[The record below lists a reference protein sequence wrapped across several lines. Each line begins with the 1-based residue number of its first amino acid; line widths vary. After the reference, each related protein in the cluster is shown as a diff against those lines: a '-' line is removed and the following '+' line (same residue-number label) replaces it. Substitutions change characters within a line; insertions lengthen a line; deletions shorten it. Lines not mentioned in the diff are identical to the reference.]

1 MTTCH
6 IWHNENKEIRKYL
19 VKHRTKINIWFLCV
33 YCLKFIVSLK
43 ISTINYYLVIDYHIM
58 PGRKIPRRWRK
69 PDETQLQDKLS
80 RILSQKR

>member
-1 MTTCH
+1 MSFYIHLCYFLSVPAH
-6 IWHNENKEIRKYL
+6 ENAQDHFYI
-19 VKHRTKINIWFLCV
+19 
-33 YCLKFIVSLK
+33 CLVSLK

>member
-6 IWHNENKEIRKYL
+6 IWHNENNEIKKL
-19 VKHRTKINIWFLCV
+19 VKYRTKINVWFLCV

-43 ISTINYYLVIDYHIM
+43 ISTINYYLVIDYHII

-69 PDETQLQDKLS
+69 T
-80 RILSQKR
+80 R

>member
-33 YCLKFIVSLK
+33 YCLKFIVSLEN
-43 ISTINYYLVIDYHIM
+43 STINYYLVIDYHII

-69 PDETQLQDKLS
+69 T
-80 RILSQKR
+80 R